1 MMEMDYRRQIESAL
15 GRTLRSEELVRV
27 GSLAQLTAAQLR
39 VAENLALK
47 QLVLCALYLRSIAPV
62 GVGEASSFIDS
73 LLTKD

>member
-1 MMEMDYRRQIESAL
+1 METDYRQQIESAL
-15 GRTLRSEELVRV
+15 GRTLRSEELARV
-27 GSLAQLTAAQLR
+27 GSLAQLTEAQLR
-39 VAENLALK
+39 VAENLAQK